1 MQGTYLNP
9 TLCNQ
14 SMLHSGE
21 TFRTFQGTLLTQ
33 SQSKP
38 VQLWAY
44 IKPTWGGGGTLR
56 EMAFLSLFEIYA
68 ETLPP
73 NLLVATLY
81 ESY

>member
-14 SMLHSGE
+14 STLHSGE

-38 VQLWAY
+38 VQLSAY
-44 IKPTWGGGGTLR
+44 IKPTWGGKLSEKWR
-56 EMAFLSLFEIYA
+56 FLSLFEIYA